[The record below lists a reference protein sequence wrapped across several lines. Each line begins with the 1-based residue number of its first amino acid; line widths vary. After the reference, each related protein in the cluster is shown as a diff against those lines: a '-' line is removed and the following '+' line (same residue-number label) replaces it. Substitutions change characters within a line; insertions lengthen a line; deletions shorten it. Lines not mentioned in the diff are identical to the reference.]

1 MLELTLL
8 VDVVMQSTAEKG
20 NLVAKSTGKPEAG
33 AGCKTGG
40 RRAIWTGDSLH
51 PKTTQTAGKYHQH
64 TLFPFFF

>member
-33 AGCKTGG
+33 AGCKTGAASDLDWG
-40 RRAIWTGDSLH
+40 LIAS
-51 PKTTQTAGKYHQH
+51 
-64 TLFPFFF
+64 